1 MDFLKWYKNKVESNN
16 QEPPEIIWE
25 NIQDELD
32 IDQSWLFINNQLN
45 KKTFINRQFLFAAA
59 ASILFF
65 IVAGGYWFLKP
76 QFKIDGIEKISEK
89 TKVAGNQKTVNPE
102 SKNHIKN
109 KEEKQTL
116 IIEVKDQFKPYFKTK
131 KEELIVADLQNQ
143 HANDAILRNDN
154 QLALL
159 ESETSRIDYQ
169 FVMMNELKKSN
180 KNQQKQEEKSERI
193 SFKKVYLGTTGQLA
207 NTWLLNEKTYNGLE
221 SSNLTTANTSFGYNF
236 GLFVGTNI
244 SKRIDL
250 QFDLNILANNNQ
262 DYNEYINGHYVS
274 SQLKFNYSQAALS
287 FRYYIMSKRFM
298 KGEHGVNLGGYF
310 GYLHNAYQVI
320 DGESFSIQ
328 NSYTDIDYGLFL
340 GYEYIVPISN
350 KLGFGTGFRAYYG
363 LQNIFAGDDY
373 IPAYMNKTN
382 NASLNITLS
391 LKYNLR

>member
-1 MDFLKWYKNKVESNN
+1 MDFLKWYKNKAESNN
-16 QEPPEIIWE
+16 QEPPENIWK

-32 IDQSWLFINNQLN
+32 IDQSWLFINNKLN

-76 QFKIDGIEKISEK
+76 QLKIDNIEKISEN
-89 TKVAGNQKTVNPE
+89 TEVAENQKTVKSE
-102 SKNHIKN
+102 RKNHIKN

-116 IIEVKDQFKPYFKTK
+116 IIEVKDQNKPYYKTK
-131 KEELIVADLQNQ
+131 NEELIVADLQNQ
-143 HANDAILRNDN
+143 QTNDAIFRNDN
-154 QLALL
+154 QLAFLD
-159 ESETSRIDYQ
+159 RKPGKVDYQ
-169 FVMMNELKKSN
+169 FVMMNDLKKSN
-180 KNQQKQEEKSERI
+180 KNQQKQEEKSERT
-193 SFKKVYLGTTGQLA
+193 SFKKMYLGTTGQLA

-244 SKRIDL
+244 SKRIDM

-262 DYNEYINGHYVS
+262 DYNEYLNGHYVS
-274 SQLKFNYSQAALS
+274 SQLKFNYSQVALS

-298 KGEHGVNLGGYF
+298 KGEHGVNMGGYF

-320 DGESFSIQ
+320 DGKSFSIQ

-382 NASLNITLS
+382 NASINITLS